1 MEPVLLIDI
10 TRLFGR
16 LLTKRLPTGVDRVCL
31 AYIQHYKDRAKAVL
45 SQGAYS
51 VVLSPTDSASVFE
64 QLLTPQADAI
74 KKAKRIIWRALLF
87 GWMLPSV
94 TGAILIHTGHHGL
107 ERVDFAA
114 RLRQRGVR
122 LVCMV
127 HDLIPITHSEYCRP
141 GESAKHNV
149 RITNIL
155 NLSSA
160 IITNSQATLIELNK
174 TAKRLNLA
182 MPLARAAHLASGLPN
197 VKIADRPLAAPYFVI
212 LGTIEARKNH
222 LLLLQIWPRLIA
234 QLGDAA
240 PRLVIIGQRGW
251 ECENV
256 VDLLERCLPLQ
267 TVILELP
274 ACSDAEI
281 VTWLHHAQALLFPS
295 FIEGYGMPMV
305 EALTLGVPVIASD
318 LAVFHE
324 IAGEIPEYVDSI
336 DAIKWLSLI
345 AAYTDTNHPLRL
357 AQLTRIRQ
365 FKAPNWAQHF
375 SKVDAVLE
383 QIRCAR

>member
-16 LLTKRLPTGVDRVCL
+16 LLTQRLPTGVDRVSL
-31 AYIQHYKDRAKAVL
+31 AYIRHYKDRARAVL

-51 VVLSPTDSASVFE
+51 VVLSATDSADAFE
-64 QLLTPQADAI
+64 LLLTPQPNAI
-74 KKAKRIIWRALLF
+74 KIAKRTIWKARLF

-94 TGAILIHTGHHGL
+94 TNGILIHTGHHGL
-107 ERVDFAA
+107 ESADFAA
-114 RLRQRGVR
+114 RLRHRGVR
-122 LVCMV
+122 LVSMV

-141 GESAKHNV
+141 GETARHYV

-155 NLSSA
+155 KLSSA
-160 IITNSQATLIELNK
+160 IITNSQATLTELDK
-174 TAKRLNLA
+174 TARRLNLA
-182 MPLARAAHLASGLPN
+182 MPSACAAQLASGLPN
-197 VKIADRPLAAPYFVI
+197 AKIADRPLAAPYFVI
-212 LGTIEARKNH
+212 FGTIEARKNH

-274 ACSDAEI
+274 ACGDAEI

-318 LAVFHE
+318 LAVFRE

-336 DAIKWLSLI
+336 DAIKWLTLI

-365 FKAPNWAQHF
+365 FQAPNWAQHF